1 MGGNCGEGAVGS
13 EGSPWQ
19 VAPAHQEAIDCM
31 CSLPALA
38 NGPYHQ
44 TLTAAHVASRKHLW
58 PRLDAVV
65 TVVGVEPLEASTG
78 RNGEAELFYDVALH
92 RPGETHRQ
100 QHQLGRQ
107 LALAP
112 RYRLERLVDAR
123 IEELLHFAVPP
134 GETGGGDRILD
145 PGTLG
150 LA

>member
-44 TLTAAHVASRKHLW
+44 TLTAAHVAGREHLW

-65 TVVGVEPLEASTG
+65 TVVGVEPLEASA
-78 RNGEAELFYDVALH
+78 RHHGEAEVFYEVALH
-92 RPGETHRQ
+92 RPGETHREL
-100 QHQLGRQ
+100 HELGPRRAVAPLYWLQL
-107 LALAP
+107 
-112 RYRLERLVDAR
+112 
-123 IEELLHFAVPP
+123 
-134 GETGGGDRILD
+134 
-145 PGTLG
+145 
-150 LA
+150 